1 MRIDYRKKE
10 IQSFVD
16 REGSAITPRPGSNE
30 YKLISDKGYKLVFYD
45 RDINKKADINNLKL
59 RYELN

>member
-30 YKLISDKGYKLVFYD
+30 YKLILDKGYKLAFYD
-45 RDINKKADINNLKL
+45 RQKNKISDTSQLTF
-59 RYELN
+59 RQ

>member
-16 REGSAITPRPGSNE
+16 REGGAIIPKPGSIE
-30 YKLISDKGYKLVFYD
+30 DKFISDKGYKLAFYD
-45 RDINKKADINNLKL
+45 REKNKISDTSQLTF
-59 RYELN
+59 RQ